1 MNLTSYAVWQP
12 RAASGQFISAKV
24 DDAVTAAITEWAEK
38 VLTTAQSICPVDT
51 GALRASG
58 HVEVASTGKTAAVAV
73 VFDAPYS
80 VYVEYGTGQRGA
92 SSSGAGDGPYG
103 STAGQPAQPYLRP
116 AFDEHRDQAQGLTR
130 EKITAALG

>member
-1 MNLTSYAVWQP
+1 MNLTSYAIWQP
-12 RAASGQFISAKV
+12 RAASGQFIAAKV

-80 VYVEYGTGQRGA
+80 IFVEFGYGQRGA
-92 SSSGAGDGPYG
+92 ASPGAGDGPYG
-103 STAGQPAQPYLRP
+103 NRPGAPAQPFLRP
-116 AFDEHRDQAQGLTR
+116 AYDQLRDEAPGLAR
-130 EKITAALG
+130 EKIAAALG